1 MEYINKDLGS
11 YHLHM
16 IKTDKFKTIKVK
28 VAFRRPIVK
37 SEITIRNILAN
48 ILVQTTNKYKTRRAL
63 AIKAQDLYAASVSS
77 KNDRIGNYINTEIML
92 SILND
97 KYTEEGNF
105 KQGLDFLYD
114 LIYEPNIK
122 DNGFDDEQLQIILKS
137 AKTSLESLK
146 EDSNYYSLIRLFEVM
161 DSDRP
166 SSYRLAGYLED
177 IEKIDA
183 KNLYKYYLELLHK
196 DLMDIIVIGDI
207 DFLEVE
213 ELIRNKFKQKTFK
226 KSRSPYYLDEVKPR
240 VRKRTVI
247 EKDNNNQSKLAI
259 GLRLTG
265 ISKYEKNY
273 PLTLYNIILG
283 GGDDSKLFR
292 NVREKNSLCYYI
304 NSVPQKLDNILIIR
318 AGIDKKNIK
327 KTVTLVEKELNNIKK
342 GKVSE
347 ADLKTAKE
355 YFATA
360 IDSLLESQTGIM
372 DHYYMMSLLKTDDIE
387 TRLKKMN
394 EVTLADIIKVSK
406 KVKIDTVY
414 CLEGINNEEN

>member
-114 LIYEPNIK
+114 LIYDPNIK

-213 ELIRNKFKQKTFK
+213 ELIRNKFKQKTF
-226 KSRSPYYLDEVKPR
+226 
-240 VRKRTVI
+240 
-247 EKDNNNQSKLAI
+247 
-259 GLRLTG
+259 
-265 ISKYEKNY
+265 
-273 PLTLYNIILG
+273 
-283 GGDDSKLFR
+283 
-292 NVREKNSLCYYI
+292 
-304 NSVPQKLDNILIIR
+304 
-318 AGIDKKNIK
+318 
-327 KTVTLVEKELNNIKK
+327 
-342 GKVSE
+342 
-347 ADLKTAKE
+347 
-355 YFATA
+355 
-360 IDSLLESQTGIM
+360 
-372 DHYYMMSLLKTDDIE
+372 
-387 TRLKKMN
+387 
-394 EVTLADIIKVSK
+394 
-406 KVKIDTVY
+406 
-414 CLEGINNEEN
+414 

>member
-114 LIYEPNIK
+114 LIYDPNIK

-196 DLMDIIVIGDI
+196 DLMDIIFIGDI